1 MNMTM
6 NKESEISELLA
17 LRDGEPYD
25 ATLVEAGSGDEQMR
39 TLQQLAALKAELR
52 GMPDVPLEESVWRN
66 VRPSP
71 AKPAVS
77 RWLRYPLAT
86 AASVFFLS
94 AVAIYTLLGPGVDPA
109 SDAPVEYATDVQVS
123 GDGVRLAALMNQSR
137 DLERILTGDP
147 GWRVNR
153 ADSTGSASAD
163 GQESALAEM
172 LAYRIAD
179 VDAQIAGLHED
190 GAPIDPALRA
200 DLWSQRVM
208 LLEAYVGELSRTN
221 PGVIDT
227 GRSL

>member
-1 MNMTM
+1 
-6 NKESEISELLA
+6 
-17 LRDGEPYD
+17 
-25 ATLVEAGSGDEQMR
+25 
-39 TLQQLAALKAELR
+39 
-52 GMPDVPLEESVWRN
+52 
-66 VRPSP
+66 
-71 AKPAVS
+71 
-77 RWLRYPLAT
+77 LAT

-109 SDAPVEYATDVQVS
+109 PDAPVEYATDVQVS
-123 GDGVRLAALMNQSR
+123 GDGVRLVALMNQSR